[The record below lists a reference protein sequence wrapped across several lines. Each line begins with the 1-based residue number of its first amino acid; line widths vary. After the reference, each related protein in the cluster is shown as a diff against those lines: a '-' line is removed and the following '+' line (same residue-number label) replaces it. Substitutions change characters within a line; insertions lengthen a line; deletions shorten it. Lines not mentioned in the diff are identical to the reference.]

1 MGNEGK
7 SNESYR
13 ILWLSNSMADDTNG
27 VHCPMCESGGAPAG
41 GVASCL
47 CTVGADA
54 LHDYCLAMSL
64 MLIFHL
70 ASGRADCAR

>member
-41 GVASCL
+41 GVVAQSPVQSAL
-47 CTVGADA
+47 MHCTIIAW
-54 LHDYCLAMSL
+54 
-64 MLIFHL
+64 
-70 ASGRADCAR
+70 R